1 MQATPTSIIVQ
12 CTYKIKCQL
21 CVCAHDIHT
30 VVMTSLSPSPSLG
43 PQPGWDPDIVAALEE
58 AEMNGSE
65 CGGDL
70 DDDFVLL
77 ANSGEPGIPVYVTE
91 ETG

>member
-1 MQATPTSIIVQ
+1 M
-12 CTYKIKCQL
+12 
-21 CVCAHDIHT
+21 
-30 VVMTSLSPSPSLG
+30 
-43 PQPGWDPDIVAALEE
+43 AALEE

-65 CGGDL
+65 CEGDL